1 MAINPDR
8 PIITYENVALF
19 QSQTPAHNAA
29 SNSGSNLS
37 FLPLVQGIDFSVDIP
52 RTNVGALGA
61 KSFIDQ
67 SNRNAPDVNF
77 TINIFED
84 FGNLFSGLVSGANTR
99 DDLNIDRN
107 FYAYIAP
114 ERGVDARKDRSANV
128 RYYCVRSLSSA
139 NTDVAVPYSGTTL
152 YEEDFDGSNRTVLNT
167 YTEPTGVQMAVT
179 SGKVY
184 YGDKPTHWHGEGN
197 NNSLI
202 PFYLAGKQFGFYT
215 YRYEPNRISVLSLED
230 NADVDVYVNV
240 TNGINGT
247 ATYSTSLNAGETYVF
262 EDSTT
267 TATIII
273 DSTKNILCS
282 KEGNGGDKLLLAPV
296 ETDVYRSVNLYQ
308 FNITGGA
315 PQTTGKHYV
324 YDPSGAFATDI
335 GDGAGS
341 DAVGHISYNKLTKY
355 QTFASSKSDSN
366 NVGAPNWTV
375 VAPYPDTDVNI
386 SYYSGSSW
394 NLWSGFNL
402 DGTKTNPAAN
412 YNFDPLIGVRL
423 WKMESTKPVAFFIND
438 QDADEEIL
446 IGWNDEHLPENQT
459 SFGQFLSFGNCFL
472 NNISISQ
479 SVNGLMQSQYS
490 FTASN
495 VQAEEVNAHDVGFN
509 SLLYTGVSVPSIDL
523 TGAQTQNLTTNIS
536 GVDEYYSNS
545 SDRVVPHYSTNITIS
560 GSNSVGNF
568 LIKSDSIQNFELE
581 LPINRKTI
589 YSLGKKYPVA
599 RKALFPIESTFNF
612 SNRVSSF
619 EVDGERANLKDFL
632 NTDETYTLNI
642 NGTHNVG
649 GSFNLEIENAKL
661 ISQSYNSVIG
671 SDIVA
676 DLGFTF
682 DLQNITFTTLEL
694 DSDGDGLSDFAEIN
708 THLTDPNDTDS
719 DDDGLSDG
727 AEVNTYSTDPLDQQ
741 DPVGFYAGYSLK
753 NIYPNYTS
761 EVVDVRRTS
770 DQGVTGF
777 TATEVSDGTLV
788 SWVGAGQ
795 TGYTTKWYDQSSN
808 VNHVLQTDTGKQ
820 PIIVDGGNLVTGSD
834 GEAAVD
840 GAGNKF
846 LTGSTTA
853 SWINNTE
860 YSAFC
865 VGETQKTTNYAFFV
879 GTYQVGTDKGL
890 NIGFR
895 DSNSVTV
902 AHYSDDQDFSF
913 SNDFGRHLHS
923 AVFHNSTSARNSSYF
938 IDGSELTREGILLGE
953 LDDPDNP
960 LNTDNQLGVFVGTT
974 SFFWDGKMQEL
985 LLFNSD
991 ETGNRGAIEQT
1002 IANRQ
1007 GITLN

>member
-1 MAINPDR
+1 MTINPNR

-19 QSQTPAHNAA
+19 QSQTPAHSAV

-61 KSFIDQ
+61 KNFIDQ

-114 ERGVDARKDRSANV
+114 ERGVDARKDRSANDV
-128 RYYCVRSLSSA
+128 RYYCVESLSSA

-167 YTEPTGVQMAVT
+167 YTEPTGVEIAVT

-202 PFYLAGKQFGFYT
+202 PFHLAGKQFGFHT
-215 YRYEPNRISVLSLED
+215 NRYAPNRISVLSLED

-240 TNGINGT
+240 INGINGT
-247 ATYSTSLNAGETYVF
+247 PTYSASLNAGETYVF

-282 KEGNGGDKLLLAPV
+282 KEGDGGDKLLLAPV
-296 ETDVYRSVNLYQ
+296 ETDIYRSKNNYE
-308 FNITGGA
+308 FNVLNNA
-315 PQTTGKHYV
+315 PQTDSNYHV
-324 YDPSGAFATDI
+324 YDPYGAFANDIIGQQGQQLILNSGISGTRYAGYFNDNVNFSRATVQAQYYTNSIQQGDFGIYYTTEFVGFFRARHNGSYGFRVASDDASYLWI
-335 GDGAGS
+335 GDQATGGFTTSNATINNGGTHGNTSRSATVNLQSGKVYAFRAMQGENAGGANFNVYFTPPGGS
-341 DAVGHISYNKLTKY
+341 ETSDFAGYFYTYSGSNKIDPIVLNIQSAYGFYNFTSDASGVANIFTEAVGHIGYSKLTKY
-355 QTFASSKSDSN
+355 QAFASSESSSISTDT
-366 NVGAPNWTV
+366 PNWTV
-375 VAPYPDTDVNI
+375 VAPYPNTDVNI

-394 NLWSGFNL
+394 QPWSGFNL
-402 DGTKTNPAAN
+402 DGTKTNPAVN
-412 YNFDPLIGVRL
+412 YDFDPLIGVRL

-438 QDADEEIL
+438 EDNDKEIL
-446 IGWNDEHLPENQT
+446 IGWNDERLPENQT

-495 VQAEEVNAHDVGFN
+495 VQAEEVNAHDVGFD

-589 YSLGKKYPVA
+589 YSLGKKHPVA

-632 NTDETYTLNI
+632 NTDETYTLFI
-642 NGTHNVG
+642 DGTDYGNNN
-649 GSFNLEIENAKL
+649 FNWRIDEAKL
-661 ISQSYNSVIG
+661 ISQTYNSAIG
-671 SDIVA
+671 SDVIT
-676 DLGFTF
+676 DLRFLFFLG
-682 DLQNITFTTLEL
+682 EL
-694 DSDGDGLSDFAEIN
+694 CK
-708 THLTDPNDTDS
+708 
-719 DDDGLSDG
+719 GLSDG
-727 AEVNTYSTDPLDQQ
+727 GLM
-741 DPVGFYAGYSLK
+741 
-753 NIYPNYTS
+753 
-761 EVVDVRRTS
+761 
-770 DQGVTGF
+770 
-777 TATEVSDGTLV
+777 TEGAPHLITEDG
-788 SWVGAGQ
+788 
-795 TGYTTKWYDQSSN
+795 N
-808 VNHVLQTDTGKQ
+808 F
-820 PIIVDGGNLVTGSD
+820 IIL
-834 GEAAVD
+834 
-840 GAGNKF
+840 
-846 LTGSTTA
+846 
-853 SWINNTE
+853 
-860 YSAFC
+860 
-865 VGETQKTTNYAFFV
+865 ET
-879 GTYQVGTDKGL
+879 
-890 NIGFR
+890 
-895 DSNSVTV
+895 
-902 AHYSDDQDFSF
+902 
-913 SNDFGRHLHS
+913 
-923 AVFHNSTSARNSSYF
+923 
-938 IDGSELTREGILLGE
+938 
-953 LDDPDNP
+953 
-960 LNTDNQLGVFVGTT
+960 
-974 SFFWDGKMQEL
+974 
-985 LLFNSD
+985 
-991 ETGNRGAIEQT
+991 
-1002 IANRQ
+1002 
-1007 GITLN
+1007 

>member
-19 QSQTPAHNAA
+19 QSQTPAHSAA

-61 KSFIDQ
+61 KNFIDQ

-84 FGNLFSGLVSGANTR
+84 FGNLFSGLVSGVNTR

-107 FYAYIAP
+107 FYAVIGD
-114 ERGVDARKDRSANV
+114 ERGVDVSGED
-128 RYYCVRSLSSA
+128 LSGR
-139 NTDVAVPYSGTTL
+139 DV
-152 YEEDFDGSNRTVLNT
+152 
-167 YTEPTGVQMAVT
+167 
-179 SGKVY
+179 
-184 YGDKPTHWHGEGN
+184 
-197 NNSLI
+197 
-202 PFYLAGKQFGFYT
+202 
-215 YRYEPNRISVLSLED
+215 
-230 NADVDVYVNV
+230 
-240 TNGINGT
+240 
-247 ATYSTSLNAGETYVF
+247 
-262 EDSTT
+262 
-267 TATIII
+267 
-273 DSTKNILCS
+273 
-282 KEGNGGDKLLLAPV
+282 
-296 ETDVYRSVNLYQ
+296 
-308 FNITGGA
+308 
-315 PQTTGKHYV
+315 
-324 YDPSGAFATDI
+324 
-335 GDGAGS
+335 
-341 DAVGHISYNKLTKY
+341 
-355 QTFASSKSDSN
+355 
-366 NVGAPNWTV
+366 
-375 VAPYPDTDVNI
+375 
-386 SYYSGSSW
+386 
-394 NLWSGFNL
+394 
-402 DGTKTNPAAN
+402 
-412 YNFDPLIGVRL
+412 
-423 WKMESTKPVAFFIND
+423 
-438 QDADEEIL
+438 
-446 IGWNDEHLPENQT
+446 
-459 SFGQFLSFGNCFL
+459 LSFGNCFL
-472 NNISISQ
+472 NNVSISQ

-495 VQAEEVNAHDVGFN
+495 VQAEEVNPHDVGFN

-523 TGAQTQNLTTNIS
+523 TGAQTQNLTTSIS
-536 GVDEYYSNS
+536 GVGEYYSNS
-545 SDRVVPHYSTNITIS
+545 SDRVVPHYSTDITIS

-589 YSLGKKYPVA
+589 YSLGKKHPVA

-642 NGTHNVG
+642 NGIYNVG
-649 GSFNLEIENAKL
+649 GSFNLEIGNAKL
-661 ISQSYNSVIG
+661 ISQSYNSAIG

-676 DLGFTF
+676 DLGFSF
-682 DLQNITFTTLEL
+682 DLQNVTFTQTEL
-694 DSDGDGLSDFAEIN
+694 DSDGDGLSDIDEIN
-708 THLTDPNDTDS
+708 VY
-719 DDDGLSDG
+719 G
-727 AEVNTYSTDPLDQQ
+727 TDPLNQQ

-753 NIYPNYTS
+753 NIYENYTD

-770 DQGVTGF
+770 DQLITGF

-808 VNHVLQTDTGKQ
+808 AGHILQTDTEKQ

-840 GAGNKF
+840 GYGNKF
-846 LTGSTTA
+846 LTGISTA
-853 SWINNTE
+853 SWLNNTE
-860 YSAFC
+860 YSIFC
-865 VGETQKTTNYAFFV
+865 VGETQKTLTLAFFV
-879 GTYQVGTDKGL
+879 GTYQSSTNKGL

-895 DSNSVTV
+895 DSDSVTV

-938 IDGSELTREGILLGE
+938 IDGSELTREGFLPGE
-953 LDDPDNP
+953 IDDPDNP
-960 LNTDNQLGVFVGTT
+960 LNTDNQLGVFVGST
-974 SFFWDGKMQEL
+974 SFFWDGKIQEL